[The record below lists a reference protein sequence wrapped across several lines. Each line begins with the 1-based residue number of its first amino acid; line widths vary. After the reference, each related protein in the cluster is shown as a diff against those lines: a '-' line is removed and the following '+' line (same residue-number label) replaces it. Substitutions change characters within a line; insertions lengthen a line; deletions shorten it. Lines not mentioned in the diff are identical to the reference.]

1 MKTTYQAILFT
12 PNGEDYV
19 TDFHGC
25 KTKDEVWSKINDMG
39 SRWYFYPI
47 AFVITENCR
56 RVVDCPDIFQGFE
69 RCSIKTIQSMLKIEY
84 DYDPTYWI
92 N

>member
-12 PNGEDYV
+12 PDGKNYV

-39 SRWYFYPI
+39 SRWIFYPI
-47 AFVITENCR
+47 AFVVTQNCKKI
-56 RVVDCPDIFQGFE
+56 VDCPDIFQGLNGYD
-69 RCSIKTIQSMLKIEY
+69 IKTIKSILSVEFEY
-84 DYDPTYWI
+84 DPAYWMR
-92 N
+92 